1 MSTTTTM
8 DNFTVQSAD
17 YIVNGGT
24 NITDTVGGTVIMTL
38 VPNVGFAIDAQNFSP
53 IQPLPQ
59 GIIGITFAQNGAN
72 VEMTMLVDTTFV
84 MPSNDLQIPICIN
97 GTSRQIGVILKGV
110 INIDTGN
117 NATPAPQMIPFE
129 VEGPISATEEIIT
142 RTVTANSGKF
152 FPTQPTIS
160 LVEGNPSDYS
170 FNVTPSYTNDTQG
183 TSRMTSAVCK
193 AFYTYPEESVQDN
206 EVLIFARAIEIPTV
220 KTEITAYNIVQS
232 NISPSGETRAI
243 ALTGVAGATFSVT
256 VVGDSGTNPTFSNGT
271 NTWAGTLASSSE
283 GESITFPAL
292 AANDPDANYTVT
304 ITGNLASVF
313 PPNPFVL
320 SQEANINFTGS
331 MTATNYTV
339 TPGSMVLDLLP
350 NQSSTDIGPSGQNYT
365 YQAVVTGGYFG
376 GGVININDFVKFGGN
391 DNGFTINKP
400 NISIAPDFAS
410 VTITVTGTIFE
421 TLANDFGFT
430 LDLDASLVKKC
441 IEYTVSVII
450 PPLSCDGYII
460 DNSASNNQAAKISY
474 IDCLGGA
481 QQLDI
486 PAGATREICAEPD
499 VIEILQGSPVIT
511 ATSAC
516 TFDVSYVNCCGDNI
530 TLSKAVGTPDEQICV
545 EYGTTPIYQ
554 TDYFTL
560 TETTINCSCA
570 YTGKL
575 LGYSS
580 VSEADACCD
589 STPQIY
595 YLDASSLSAA
605 TAVYTDQAGTVAPA
619 GYYAEV

>member
-170 FNVTPSYTNDTQG
+170 FNVTPSYTNDAQG

-206 EVLIFARAIEIPTV
+206 EVLIFARAIEIPTI
-220 KTEITAYNIVQS
+220 KTEITAYSIVQS

-256 VVGDSGTNPTFSNGT
+256 VVGDSGANPTFSNGT

-292 AANDPDANYTVT
+292 AANDPDANYTIT

-313 PPNPFVL
+313 PPNPLVL
-320 SQEANINFTGS
+320 SQTANINFTGS

-376 GGVININDFVKFGGN
+376 GGIININDFVKFGGN

-410 VTITVTGTIFE
+410 VTITITGTIFE

-441 IEYTVSVII
+441 TEYTVSIVQTQNCGAYLIENGGQT
-450 PPLSCDGYII
+450 S
-460 DNSASNNQAAKISY
+460 AAKVSY
-474 IDCLGGA
+474 TDCLGNP
-481 QQLDI
+481 QQVDVPADSLDN
-486 PAGATREICAEPD
+486 ICSSD
-499 VIEILQGSPVIT
+499 VPVILQGSPTIT
-511 ATSAC
+511 PQIGC
-516 TFDVSYVNCCGDNI
+516 LFDVVYTDCCGATE

-545 EYGTTPIYQ
+545 EYGTTPVYQ

-570 YTGKL
+570 YIGKL

>member
-1 MSTTTTM
+1 
-8 DNFTVQSAD
+8 
-17 YIVNGGT
+17 
-24 NITDTVGGTVIMTL
+24 
-38 VPNVGFAIDAQNFSP
+38 
-53 IQPLPQ
+53 
-59 GIIGITFAQNGAN
+59 
-72 VEMTMLVDTTFV
+72 
-84 MPSNDLQIPICIN
+84 
-97 GTSRQIGVILKGV
+97 
-110 INIDTGN
+110 
-117 NATPAPQMIPFE
+117 
-129 VEGPISATEEIIT
+129 
-142 RTVTANSGKF
+142 
-152 FPTQPTIS
+152 
-160 LVEGNPSDYS
+160 
-170 FNVTPSYTNDTQG
+170 
-183 TSRMTSAVCK
+183 
-193 AFYTYPEESVQDN
+193 
-206 EVLIFARAIEIPTV
+206 
-220 KTEITAYNIVQS
+220 
-232 NISPSGETRAI
+232 
-243 ALTGVAGATFSVT
+243 
-256 VVGDSGTNPTFSNGT
+256 
-271 NTWAGTLASSSE
+271 
-283 GESITFPAL
+283 
-292 AANDPDANYTVT
+292 
-304 ITGNLASVF
+304 
-313 PPNPFVL
+313 
-320 SQEANINFTGS
+320 

-441 IEYTVSVII
+441 IEYTVSIVQTENCGAYLIQNGGQT
-450 PPLSCDGYII
+450 S
-460 DNSASNNQAAKISY
+460 AAKVSY
-474 IDCLGGA
+474 TDCLGNP
-481 QQLDI
+481 QQADVPADSLDN
-486 PAGATREICAEPD
+486 ICSSD
-499 VIEILQGSPVIT
+499 VPVILQGSPTIT
-511 ATSAC
+511 PQIGC
-516 TFDVSYVNCCGDNI
+516 LFDVVYTDCCGTTE
-530 TLSKAVGTPDEQICV
+530 TLSKSVGTPDEQICV

>member
-24 NITDTVGGTVIMTL
+24 NITDTVGGTVIMTF
-38 VPNVGFAIDAQNFSP
+38 VPNVGFAIDALNFSA

-59 GIIGITFAQNGAN
+59 GIIGMTFAQNGAN

-97 GTSRQIGVILKGV
+97 GSSRQIGVVLKGI
-110 INIDTGN
+110 INIDTGSD
-117 NATPAPQMIPFE
+117 ATPAPQMIPFE
-129 VEGPISATEEIIT
+129 VEGPISTTEEIIT

-170 FNVTPSYTNDTQG
+170 FNVTPSYTNDAQG

-220 KTEITAYNIVQS
+220 KTEITAYSIVQS

-256 VVGDSGTNPTFSNGT
+256 IVGDSGTNPTFSNGT
-271 NTWAGTLASSSE
+271 NTWAGALTSSSE

-292 AANDPDANYTVT
+292 AVGDPEAHYTTT

-313 PPNPFVL
+313 PPNPFTI
-320 SQEANINFTGS
+320 SQESNINFTAS
-331 MTATNYTV
+331 MTSTNYTV
-339 TPGSMVLDLLP
+339 TPGSMILDILP
-350 NQSSTDIGPSGQNYT
+350 NQSSTDIGPNGQNYT

-391 DNGFTINKP
+391 DNGFDINKP
-400 NISIAPDFAS
+400 NISIASDFAS
-410 VTITVTGTIFE
+410 VTITLTGTIFS

-441 IEYTVSVII
+441 TTYLVESIPTVTPGAFVIYN
-450 PPLSCDGYII
+450 D
-460 DNSASNNQAAKISY
+460 
-474 IDCLGGA
+474 
-481 QQLDI
+481 
-486 PAGATREICAEPD
+486 
-499 VIEILQGSPVIT
+499 
-511 ATSAC
+511 
-516 TFDVSYVNCCGDNI
+516 CCGGVESLPVTDDMN
-530 TLSKAVGTPDEQICV
+530 TTICV
-545 EYGTTPIYQ
+545 EYPTTPVYP
-554 TDYFTL
+554 TDEVTL
-560 TETTINCSCA
+560 TDTTTNCACA
-570 YTGKL
+570 YIAKL